1 MAKYGADATIVNAAY
16 RAAMANVPKDVSG
29 HLESQLKNYQITMQQ
44 IQASRNN
51 LMRMGGALLSQA
63 AVGLKKRVERRA
75 FIKR

>member
-51 LMRMGGALLSQA
+51 LMRMGGDL
-63 AVGLKKRVERRA
+63 
-75 FIKR
+75 